1 MSIVKWRGEFVV
13 VGSIVGNVVDNDGI
27 GGGGGHSTIDLGAGE
42 IAQVAPNTSG
52 WECWKV
58 ADPEEP
64 SSQPSESPSEEPSLS
79 AQPSSD
85 PSEQPSSDPSES
97 PSEQPSS
104 EPSSTPSCSPS
115 FSPTQYPDW
124 TGSSTA
130 TCLNDDKMPT
140 YMLNDQG
147 WYLSTTLEKC
157 CERHFF
163 WGLKECLGTSD
174 VGSNDWY
181 VKYEDE
187 TCVQDCNGASPCGGV
202 ADSWVE
208 LYKSKE
214 MCCEDRLPWK
224 PRCRFY

>member
-1 MSIVKWRGEFVV
+1 MLVWGIILRIMTIVLQRYIILIGMDLTKAALVMV
-13 VGSIVGNVVDNDGI
+13 SDN
-27 GGGGGHSTIDLGAGE
+27 
-42 IAQVAPNTSG
+42 IAQSSSILNIQYKYSLMHTSVLSFNLLSG
-52 WECWKV
+52 NQPYYMLSNPDYFFSSSIEECCDKFYEWNYFSCTGTK
-58 ADPEEP
+58 PELTNGEY
-64 SSQPSESPSEEPSLS
+64 
-79 AQPSSD
+79 
-85 PSEQPSSDPSES
+85 
-97 PSEQPSS
+97 
-104 EPSSTPSCSPS
+104 
-115 FSPTQYPDW
+115 YPDW